1 MRTDKG
7 WHYCIPRRLS
17 SEPLKGKT
25 ERVDVFEIAD
35 WRSKTASEIIANS
48 ASLTSSYIDAV
59 SRGQISEELKEELKT
74 FIDRNPWDKAAQ
86 LVVNS

>member
-25 ERVDVFEIAD
+25 ERIDVFEIAD
-35 WRSKTASEIIANS
+35 WRSKTASKIIANS

-59 SRGQISEELKEELKT
+59 SRGHISEELREEFRA
-74 FIDRNPWDKAAQ
+74 FIDKNPWDEAA
-86 LVVNS
+86 LVVFNS